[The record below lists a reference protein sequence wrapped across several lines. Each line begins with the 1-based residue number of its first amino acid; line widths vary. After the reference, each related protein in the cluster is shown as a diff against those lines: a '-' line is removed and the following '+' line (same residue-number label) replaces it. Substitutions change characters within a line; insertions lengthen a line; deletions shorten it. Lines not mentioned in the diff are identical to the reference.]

1 MEPENLV
8 RVRVRIKRG
17 VFAGARSFELE
28 KVMACHWIGA
38 DDPGF
43 DLKKLKDDLFTTD

>member
-1 MEPENLV
+1 MEPGNLV

-17 VFAGARSFELE
+17 EFAGARSFALE
-28 KVMACHWIGA
+28 EVMACHWIGG

-43 DLKKLKDDLFTTD
+43 DLKNLKDDLFTTD